1 MKTKPT
7 RASVSA
13 FLDSITDDSRR
24 RDCKALARIMT
35 EVTGASPKMWGPSI
49 VGFGDYHYR
58 YESGREGD
66 WFLAG
71 FSPRARELTVY
82 IMAGLDRQPALMK
95 KLGRFKAG
103 RSCLYIKRL
112 DDIDVGVLTELVRE
126 SVAAVGRRVE
136 TARAARTARKG
147 R

>member
-136 TARAARTARKG
+136 KARAARTARKG